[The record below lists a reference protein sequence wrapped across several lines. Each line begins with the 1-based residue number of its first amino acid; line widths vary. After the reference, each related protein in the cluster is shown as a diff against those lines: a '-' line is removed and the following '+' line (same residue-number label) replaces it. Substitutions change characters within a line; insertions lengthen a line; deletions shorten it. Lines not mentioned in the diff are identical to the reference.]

1 MSYGFARNATVTDP
15 ETGEVYYVLASNML
29 NTTVVTIDG
38 EVTDTI
44 ATDDLEIFN
53 IPSAI

>member
-1 MSYGFARNATVTDP
+1 MSKGFVTGATVADRVN
-15 ETGEVYYVLASNML
+15 GEVYYVLVSDML

-44 ATDDLEIFN
+44 DTDDLESFTL
-53 IPSAI
+53 PSAI

>member
-1 MSYGFARNATVTDP
+1 MSYGFARDTTVTDP
-15 ETGEVYYVLASNML
+15 TTGEVYYVLASNML

-44 ATDDLEIFN
+44 ATDDLEIFK